1 MFIYRWCHFN
11 SSVTFV
17 FLSFTSCFIHFRSK
31 FYSNRS
37 SFEFPIVRG
46 RLGHSPNKNLRGRMG
61 EGPWKD
67 GGRMGEPKRQCRKT
81 LGNSNKILRGRMVEG
96 FTLVGGSFFEGVQN
110 HCKKQSVEGW
120 WKDIFIFLFYLAVEG
135 TSATRGRMVE
145 GKLTD

>member
-1 MFIYRWCHFN
+1 MFFEFHLMFHSLY
-11 SSVTFV
+11 VQ
-17 FLSFTSCFIHFRSK
+17 FLFK
-31 FYSNRS
+31 PLE
-37 SFEFPIVRG
+37 FEFPIVRG

-120 WKDIFIFLFYLAVEG
+120 WKDIFIRFLFTSPWKVHPLPVEG
-135 TSATRGRMVE
+135 WWKENS
-145 GKLTD
+145 LTNYPRHPL